1 MSKTLCYFK
10 GEYLEENEIYI
21 HPLSPST
28 QYGLNVFEGIRG
40 YFDPKDRCFY
50 VLELEKHL
58 NRLFE
63 SANKLQL
70 KHKYSIQQIEIIIQ
84 KLLKLNQFD
93 EDVYFKTVLLISQKG
108 SWSQILEA
116 DLLIV
121 PWKLNRA
128 FDKSKKCLNLSISSW
143 ERISSNSM
151 PPSVKTG
158 ANYINGRYAFLEA
171 KSKNADL
178 PLFLNNKG
186 NVSESSG
193 SCIVF
198 IKDKTLYTPPLSAD
212 ILDSITRQ
220 FVFEFSK
227 NMLKYNTIIKN
238 LTLEDIRKSDE
249 AFLCGT
255 SIEIF
260 PVGTIDDISFSYGE
274 KTITNKIKNFYFK
287 LVRNETPY
295 TSKFLKKIML

>member
-1 MSKTLCYFK
+1 MSNTTCYFK
-10 GEYLEENEIYI
+10 GEYLEEDKIYI
-21 HPLSPST
+21 HPMSPST
-28 QYGLNVFEGIRG
+28 QYGLNVFEGIRA
-40 YFDPKDRCFY
+40 YFNKEENCFY
-50 VLELEKHL
+50 VLKLEEHI
-58 NRLFE
+58 NRLFK
-63 SANKLQL
+63 SAKKMQL
-70 KHKYSIQQIEIIIQ
+70 NHKYDLDKIETIIQ
-84 KLLKLNQFD
+84 ELFVLNQFNQ
-93 EDVYFKTVLLISQKG
+93 DVYFKVVFLISGKG
-108 SWSQILEA
+108 SWSGIFNV

-121 PWKLNRA
+121 PWKLDRA
-128 FDKSKKCLNLSISSW
+128 FNKNKKSLCLFVSKW
-143 ERISSNSM
+143 ERISSKSM
-151 PPSVKTG
+151 PPSIKTG
-158 ANYINGRYAFLEA
+158 ANYINSRYAFLEA

-198 IKDKTLYTPPLSAD
+198 VKDKTLYTPPLSAD

-249 AFLCGT
+249 VFLCGT

-274 KTITNKIKNFYFK
+274 KTVTNKIKNFYFK
-287 LVRNETPY
+287 LVRNKTPH